1 MTCGTLCMITLTV
14 GYMLNIALQNMQV
27 FLHLL
32 GSNVQVLKKAKII
45 IQNIEE
51 GFLKLYIFL
60 NLFKAVTNIL
70 KKTGL
75 K

>member
-1 MTCGTLCMITLTV
+1 MHD
-14 GYMLNIALQNMQV
+14 AS

-60 NLFKAVTNIL
+60 NVFKAVTNIL
-70 KKTGL
+70 KKTDL

>member
-1 MTCGTLCMITLTV
+1 MHDNTDSGLHVKYCTPEH
-14 GYMLNIALQNMQV
+14 AR